1 MAILLSCNVLTSSSR
16 TSSPVIALTIP
27 NDVYL
32 TYSIFILTSTMRIT
46 TIPLNIRSESPGANI
61 AISASSS
68 KPAQIDKTGW
78 LTPVPGPPIY
88 VSLLGT
94 EPYKPPIV
102 MSNPSGLPANPKHS
116 LPNPS
121 SGSTEFM
128 LTPDTLRLIGK
139 TVAQITSQTG
149 EIMLAYNAATSRLTL
164 QKSELARLIMKCKD
178 MGLLVENLK
187 GPAKLETEKR
197 IADVQEEQKRLLGK
211 YDRLLQALMEKAS
224 PELSEYETK
233 WFQELKRMKQEVL
246 GSGKYDEDS
255 LMMRIKAVFVLLFGY
270 TADADFI
277 SAAARER
284 VYQVI
289 ALTKSSCGKG
299 KTKWNKIPGREP
311 EPRVFTGF

>member
-1 MAILLSCNVLTSSSR
+1 
-16 TSSPVIALTIP
+16 
-27 NDVYL
+27 
-32 TYSIFILTSTMRIT
+32 
-46 TIPLNIRSESPGANI
+46 
-61 AISASSS
+61 
-68 KPAQIDKTGW
+68 
-78 LTPVPGPPIY
+78 
-88 VSLLGT
+88 
-94 EPYKPPIV
+94 
-102 MSNPSGLPANPKHS
+102 
-116 LPNPS
+116 
-121 SGSTEFM
+121 M

>member
-1 MAILLSCNVLTSSSR
+1 
-16 TSSPVIALTIP
+16 LTIP

-46 TIPLNIRSESPGANI
+46 TIPLNIRSEAPGANVG
-61 AISASSS
+61 ISAPSS

-78 LTPVPGPPIY
+78 LTPVPGLPIY

-102 MSNPSGLPANPKHS
+102 TSNPSGLPANPKHS

-128 LTPDTLRLIGK
+128 LTPDTLRFIGK
-139 TVAQITSQTG
+139 TVAQITSQSA
-149 EIMLAYNAATSRLTL
+149 EIMLAYNAAMSRLAL
-164 QKSELARLIMKCKD
+164 QKSELARLIMKCRD
-178 MGLLVENLK
+178 MGLLVERLK
-187 GPAKLETEKR
+187 GPAKLDTEKR

-255 LMMRIKAVFVLLFGY
+255 LMVRIKALENEYTRLSPLIKVLAEKDKQKGTKYLEESQSLGFSQAFEYGELSNISRLRI
-270 TADADFI
+270 TALENKLSKLADRLDLSI
-277 SAAARER
+277 GKPPS
-284 VYQVI
+284 I
-289 ALTKSSCGKG
+289 A
-299 KTKWNKIPGREP
+299 
-311 EPRVFTGF
+311 